1 MREGRIV
8 LTSLSEGIFFVNE
21 SEFLSLSVPAMAD
34 LSSASTAV
42 LMQEEL
48 DSLVIVCADISRL
61 ASRLRL
67 GFVSQLSFSA
77 DHIKSSRHLLLSMCG
92 HVEGSVMLLESLL
105 RTEQQPSLPAI
116 QTKNRYRYTREE
128 LLNIRQRVPKSLSI
142 EIGKTLKQII
152 ERESDECNPT
162 ANKSWRNIRTILA

>member
-1 MREGRIV
+1 
-8 LTSLSEGIFFVNE
+8 
-21 SEFLSLSVPAMAD
+21 MAD
-34 LSSASTAV
+34 LSSASTALV
-42 LMQEEL
+42 MQEEL

-67 GFVSQLSFSA
+67 GYVSKLSFSA

-105 RTEQQPSLPAI
+105 RTEQQPTRLIS
-116 QTKNRYRYTREE
+116 QTNNNRYRYTREE

-152 ERESDECNPT
+152 ERESDESNPA